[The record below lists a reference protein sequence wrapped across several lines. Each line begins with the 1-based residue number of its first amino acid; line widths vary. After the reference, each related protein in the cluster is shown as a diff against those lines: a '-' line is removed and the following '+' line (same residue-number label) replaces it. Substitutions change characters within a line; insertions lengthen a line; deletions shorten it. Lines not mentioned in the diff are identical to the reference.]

1 MQFYMFIDFLVHVA
15 VQFVWDCT
23 FESVKRSKTEEGSGC
38 ILAHCMGL
46 GKTLSVSIKGKLQ
59 AHVLL
64 FYTCPWNDLNTL
76 IFFQL
81 IAFIHTVLVN
91 SKKTK
96 VHTCMV
102 VAPLNTILNWQYEFE
117 MWQEFT
123 KKEVDVRSLQ

>member
-1 MQFYMFIDFLVHVA
+1 MTWHA
-15 VQFVWDCT
+15 
-23 FESVKRSKTEEGSGC
+23 
-38 ILAHCMGL
+38 
-46 GKTLSVSIKGKLQ
+46 
-59 AHVLL
+59 
-64 FYTCPWNDLNTL
+64 L
-76 IFFQL
+76 IFFLQL

-123 KKEVDVRSLQ
+123 KKEVDVRSLRYLVLEPIDQNQLLIRIL